1 MSQLKLFNTR
11 TNKLDTINLDND
23 YIGIYTCGPT
33 VYDRVH
39 IGNLKT
45 IFWSDF
51 FIPFF

>member
-1 MSQLKLFNTR
+1 MDVLSIYNTR
-11 TNKLDTINLDND
+11 SNKVDKVDIDGV

-45 IFWSDF
+45 LF
-51 FIPFF
+51 